1 MTEDVSPARG
11 SDAGRNPDGDSASER
26 GGRDPAPEAP
36 GGEPA
41 SPAEQPDGP
50 QSDVARPESAG
61 VAVPDAERG
70 SSEIAANDG
79 LPNSPEALRDA
90 RPVAERFGLFG
101 PRGTGDTSGY
111 GGLVRRVTL
120 PGSTPRPWGG
130 GYDEVADRL
139 AAVLTRSGEDFG
151 ASVEAVV
158 AERGELTLHVHR
170 EHLLAV
176 VRALRDDE
184 ALRFELCSSVSGV
197 HFPGDVGREL
207 HTAYHLLSITHNRR
221 IRVEVSVP
229 DADPHVP
236 SVVSVY
242 PTADWH
248 ERETYDFFGLVFDG
262 HPALTRIEMPDDW
275 PGHPQRKDYPLGGI
289 PVEYKGATIP
299 PPSERRGYS

>member
-1 MTEDVSPARG
+1 MSEGNDAARG
-11 SDAGRNPDGDSASER
+11 SDADAAPTGDSASER
-26 GGRDPAPEAP
+26 GGRGPAPRAP

-41 SPAEQPDGP
+41 YPGELPDGP
-50 QSDVARPESAG
+50 QTDTSRPESSG
-61 VAVPDAERG
+61 VAVPDKELG
-70 SSEIAANDG
+70 SSDIMANDG

-90 RPVAERFGLFG
+90 RPIAERFGLFG

-111 GGLVRRVTL
+111 GGLVRQITL
-120 PGSTPRPWGG
+120 PGSTPPPWGN
-130 GYDEVADRL
+130 GYDELADRL
-139 AAVLTRSGEDFG
+139 ARVLARGGADFG
-151 ASVEAVV
+151 TAVEAVV
-158 AERGELTLHVHR
+158 AERGELTLHVRR

-197 HFPGDVGREL
+197 HYPGDVGREL
-207 HTAYHLLSITHNRR
+207 HSTYHLLSVTHNRR
-221 IRVEVSVP
+221 IRLEVSVP
-229 DADPHVP
+229 DADPHLP

-289 PVEYKGATIP
+289 PVQYKGADVP